1 MLEGRGILIVA
12 QARTSMV
19 GIRSR
24 KREGKNAVCIFIE
37 V

>member
-12 QARTSMV
+12 QARTSTV